1 MTFAPR
7 FTSLSH
13 PARTTE
19 EIPRAALEGKTP
31 NLKPIYLFADIQLL
45 FWKDED
51 RLFLDSLRSLI
62 ERPHSK
68 AAYIGASNG
77 DELAFYSIFQAAMEG
92 IGIRDCGMINSQ
104 PSQGEASFLNEADL
118 ILLAG
123 GDVQRGWE
131 AFKKNGVREAV
142 VRRFLEGAVLIG
154 ISAGSVQLGWF
165 GWPAG
170 ELTENRLFD
179 TFKLVPFI
187 IDAHDDKKAWRN
199 LRQSLRF
206 CGGAVKGIGLPAGG
220 GLIYHPDQTL
230 ESIRYPAIELSFRHG
245 EIADG
250 LLLPPGVESSADVV
264 ADHWIT

>member
-1 MTFAPR
+1 
-7 FTSLSH
+7 
-13 PARTTE
+13 
-19 EIPRAALEGKTP
+19 
-31 NLKPIYLFADIQLL
+31 LKPIYLFADSQLL

-62 ERPHSK
+62 EQPHPK

-77 DELAFYSIFQAAMEG
+77 DDPAFYSLFQGAMEG
-92 IGIRDCGMINSQ
+92 IRIRECCMINSQ
-104 PSQGEASFLNEADL
+104 LSEIETSFLNEADV

-123 GDVQRGWE
+123 GDVQRGWQ
-131 AFKKNGVREAV
+131 AFNKNGVREAV

-187 IDAHDDKKAWRN
+187 IDAHDDKNAWRN
-199 LRQSLRF
+199 LRQCLQF
-206 CGGAVKGIGLPAGG
+206 CGGAVNGIGLPPGG
-220 GLIYHPDQTL
+220 GLIYYPNQTM
-230 ESIRYPAIELSFRHG
+230 ESIRYPAVEFSIKNG
-245 EIADG
+245 EIAQS
-250 LLLPPGVESSADVV
+250 LLMPPGFESSADLV
-264 ADHWIT
+264 ADNWIT